1 MTTSLEG
8 CEVGAPK
15 NHRRQPARRPSEH
28 GRSPR
33 RQLPTC
39 GRDKAR
45 YASSTD
51 QGWPASRRGNPI
63 ASRYK
68 YPVSVALTRVEF
80 WVGSSSRRFDSACGR
95 AFTGWCCHPAS
106 SGVQDAVRGSG
117 RVLVVLP
124 AVRSGII
131 GTPRPVRQIPRS
143 CADTAS
149 VAAGCA
155 AWPGSIST
163 TPARLHR
170 NRAPEPPPGAGGK

>member
-1 MTTSLEG
+1 MTTCLEG
-8 CEVGAPK
+8 CEVGVPK

-39 GRDKAR
+39 GRDRAR

-80 WVGSSSRRFDSACGR
+80 WVGSSFRRFDSACGR
-95 AFTGWCCHPAS
+95 AFTGWCCHPATQECRTPCEVPAAS
-106 SGVQDAVRGSG
+106 LSFYLPSVQELS
-117 RVLVVLP
+117 VLLD
-124 AVRSGII
+124 
-131 GTPRPVRQIPRS
+131 PVRQIPRS